1 MDNLVLI
8 FKSIFYMGISS
19 TLIILIILLVKKIF
33 NKTLTTKWHYYIWI
47 LLIIRLTTPFYVQ
60 GNVSVHNFLY
70 PIVEKVSMTNKI
82 MYSVQNSKV
91 SFTDNKE
98 KNTVNSISNK
108 KILKVNKNYSSLWVK
123 ASYLWISVLILIFA
137 YILLVNIFVTVKIK
151 AYKESFQNRI
161 LFH

>member
-1 MDNLVLI
+1 
-8 FKSIFYMGISS
+8 MGISS

-47 LLIIRLTTPFYVQ
+47 LLIIRLTTQFYVQ
-60 GNVSVHNFLY
+60 GNV
-70 PIVEKVSMTNKI
+70 
-82 MYSVQNSKV
+82 SVQNSKV

-123 ASYLWISVLILIFA
+123 ACYLWISVLILIFA